1 MMSTNYA
8 KSAYNNDAKDMGFRV
23 VTLAYDVDAIDIFD
37 FRDVTLAYD
46 DDAKDIIVS
55 RDETLAYDD
64 DAKDIMGFR
73 DVTLA
78 YDDDAEDIMG
88 CGCTFAYTIML
99 IERLFQFE
107 ILQWTTPLMKTSSVF
122 LGRQLEQGWRGRNG
136 LPKMT
141 RVERRQKR

>member
-1 MMSTNYA
+1 
-8 KSAYNNDAKDMGFRV
+8 MG
-23 VTLAYDVDAIDIFD
+23 A
-37 FRDVTLAYD
+37 RDVTLAYD
-46 DDAKDIIVS
+46 DDAK
-55 RDETLAYDD
+55 AF
-64 DAKDIMGFR
+64 MGFR

>member
-1 MMSTNYA
+1 M
-8 KSAYNNDAKDMGFRV
+8 
-23 VTLAYDVDAIDIFD
+23 D

-46 DDAKDIIVS
+46 DDAIGDLGF
-55 RDETLAYDD
+55 RDVTSAYDDDAKGTKGFRDVTLAYDD
-64 DAKDIMGFR
+64 DSIGDLCSRDVTLAYDDDDKAFMGFR

-78 YDDDAEDIMG
+78 YDDDAEDTMG